1 MENPLTPEEKKRL
14 QIDTPDDR
22 VPSYLITKIIK
33 KMKQE
38 NLIMEPRPLL
48 TRSWTGLAASLL
60 LGIGLFAIGYFTGK
74 PNESKDAIAIA
85 APKAAKFI
93 LLVHNDDLPAQDPM
107 QQVREYSAW
116 LQDIKAK
123 RFADGEH
130 LHSNGWI
137 LSSKEQGGR
146 IEERPEFMGRQ
157 ELGGYFTFEADN
169 AEEALAIAKTC
180 PHLNYKGT
188 LELREIYR

>member
-38 NLIMEPRPLL
+38 NLILKPRPLL

-74 PNESKDAIAIA
+74 PNESKDSIAIA
-85 APKAAKFI
+85 APNAAKFI
-93 LLVHNDDLPAQDPM
+93 LLVHNDDVAAQDPM

-130 LHSNGWI
+130 LHGNGWI
-137 LSSKEQGGR
+137 LSGKEQGGR

-180 PHLNYKGT
+180 PHLNYQGT
-188 LELREIYR
+188 LELREVFR

>member
-14 QIDTPDDR
+14 QIETPDDR

-74 PNESKDAIAIA
+74 PDESKDAIAIT

-137 LSSKEQGGR
+137 LSGKEQGGR

>member
-14 QIDTPDDR
+14 QIETPDDR

-74 PNESKDAIAIA
+74 PNESKNAIAIA

-93 LLVHNDDLPAQDPM
+93 LLVHNDDLAAQDPM

-137 LSSKEQGGR
+137 LSGKEQGGR

>member
-93 LLVHNDDLPAQDPM
+93 LLVHNDDLAAQDPM

-137 LSSKEQGGR
+137 LSGKEQGGR

>member
-74 PNESKDAIAIA
+74 PNESKNAIAIA

-137 LSSKEQGGR
+137 LSGKEQGGR

>member
-1 MENPLTPEEKKRL
+1 MTPEEKKRL
-14 QIDTPDDR
+14 QIETPDDR

-93 LLVHNDDLPAQDPM
+93 LLVHNDDLAAQDPM

-137 LSSKEQGGR
+137 LSGKEQGGR

>member
-48 TRSWTGLAASLL
+48 SRSWTGLAASLL
-60 LGIGLFAIGYFTGK
+60 FGIGLFAVGYYAGK
-74 PNESKDAIAIA
+74 PEESKDSIAIA
-85 APKAAKFI
+85 TPKAAKFI

-123 RFADGEH
+123 RFAEGEH
-130 LHSNGWI
+130 LHGNGWI
-137 LSSKEQGGR
+137 LSGIDQGR
-146 IEERPEFMGRQ
+146 TEARSEFMGRQ

-169 AEEALAIAKTC
+169 ADEALAIAKTC
-180 PHLNYKGT
+180 PHLKYKGT
-188 LELREIYR
+188 LELREVYR

>member
-1 MENPLTPEEKKRL
+1 MENPLTPDEKKRL
-14 QIDTPDDR
+14 QIHIPDDR
-22 VPSYLITKIIK
+22 VPSHLITKIIK

-38 NLIMEPRPLL
+38 NLIVEPRPLL

-60 LGIGLFAIGYFTGK
+60 IGIGLFAIGYFTGK
-74 PNESKDAIAIA
+74 PNEPKDSIALP

-107 QQVREYSAW
+107 QQIREYSAW

-123 RFADGEH
+123 RLADGEH
-130 LHSNGWI
+130 LHGNGWI
-137 LSSKEQGGR
+137 LSGKEQDRR
-146 IEERPEFMGRQ
+146 IEERSEFMGRQ

-169 AEEALAIAKTC
+169 AEEAIAIAKTC
-180 PHLNYKGT
+180 PHLNYEGT